1 MFGSFLP
8 SLLVG
13 LHHQSLLG
21 PGSRHCYGINYAHRP
36 CLYYNGIALDDLSRY
51 NSMPSN
57 RRDLTI
63 GEQYFEGVLSAAF
76 TLQEYNE
83 RAISLDKQALRQLKP
98 SRKPAE
104 VAITAAK
111 ENDHAGKDRAL
122 DKSTLNEPETES
134 QWISLKTGDLTLGLL
149 TPEGSD
155 PTVRPIQ
162 VAARE
167 NSSSIDAA
175 ADIPSDSSN
184 ETSAGS
190 TQSLDSVPDHLL
202 REFAEQAL
210 QMTHATG
217 ALIALGQQGELICR
231 AVAGDSACGIGARIE
246 AGSDSRS
253 VIVYPGKTQRLSNS
267 DLSSRAD
274 ADAYQ
279 KPDASAVMVV
289 PLLREDR
296 LLGLIKVFSRR
307 PFAFGVR
314 DLQTLQGLAGEFT
327 ANLQARID
335 STGAVHE
342 SSGMAAALDPL
353 PVEKNDP
360 RTARKW
366 LFGVCI
372 SAVIACL
379 LCFYSLWKLTDPA
392 KTLAKGQVTLLSTI
406 LIEPAQASRSQ
417 VVEGTLLHRVDPTY
431 PLQAL
436 QRRIQGQVLL
446 QVRINKDGFV
456 YGAKA
461 IRGEPIL
468 SQSAVEVVRQWRY
481 SPYRRKNK
489 PIDVAGQITFEFSLR
504 K

>member
-1 MFGSFLP
+1 
-8 SLLVG
+8 
-13 LHHQSLLG
+13 
-21 PGSRHCYGINYAHRP
+21 
-36 CLYYNGIALDDLSRY
+36 
-51 NSMPSN
+51 MPSN

-63 GEQYFEGVLSAAF
+63 GEQYFQGVLSAAF

-83 RAISLDKQALRQLKP
+83 RASSLDKQALRKLKQ
-98 SRKPAE
+98 SRKPVDFASAAE
-104 VAITAAK
+104 K
-111 ENDHAGKDRAL
+111 DNDHAGKDRAF
-122 DKSTLNEPETES
+122 DKSTLDEPEAES
-134 QWISLKTGDLTLGLL
+134 QGISLKTGDLTPGLL
-149 TPEGSD
+149 TPEGPD

-162 VAARE
+162 VAARD

-175 ADIPSDSSN
+175 TDTPFDSSI

-202 REFAEQAL
+202 REFVEQAL

-217 ALIALGQQGELICR
+217 ALIALEQQGELICR
-231 AVAGDSACGIGARIE
+231 AVAGDSASEIGTRIE
-246 AGSDSRS
+246 AGSDPRS
-253 VIVYPGKTQRLSNS
+253 VIVYPGKTQPLSNS
-267 DLSSRAD
+267 ELSSRKD

-279 KPDASAVMVV
+279 KLGASAVMVV
-289 PLLREDR
+289 PLLREDQ

-314 DLQTLQGLAGEFT
+314 DLQTLQDLAETFT
-327 ANLQARID
+327 RNLQLSAD
-335 STGAVHE
+335 STSAVHG
-342 SSGMAAALDPL
+342 SSGIAAALDPL
-353 PVEKNDP
+353 PGEKNDP
-360 RTARKW
+360 RLARMR
-366 LFGVCI
+366 LFGICI

-406 LIEPAQASRSQ
+406 LTEPAQLSRSQ
-417 VVEGTLLHRVDPTY
+417 IVEGTLLHRVDPTY

-436 QRRIQGQVLL
+436 QQRIQGQVLL

-456 YGAKA
+456 YDAKE

-468 SQSAVEVVRQWRY
+468 SQAAVEAVRQWRY

-489 PIDVAGQITFEFSLR
+489 PIDVAGQITFEFSLL

>member
-1 MFGSFLP
+1 
-8 SLLVG
+8 
-13 LHHQSLLG
+13 LH
-21 PGSRHCYGINYAHRP
+21 
-36 CLYYNGIALDDLSRY
+36 YNGIALDDLSRY
-51 NSMPSN
+51 NSMPSY

-63 GEQYFEGVLSAAF
+63 GEQYFQGVLSAAF

-83 RAISLDKQALRQLKP
+83 QAISLDKQVLLKLTP
-98 SRKPAE
+98 SRMPVE
-104 VAITAAK
+104 VAVTAAQ
-111 ENDHAGKDRAL
+111 ENDHAGKNRAF
-122 DKSTLNEPETES
+122 DKSTLDEPEAES
-134 QWISLKTGDLTLGLL
+134 QWISVKAGDFTPGSL
-149 TPEGSD
+149 TPEGPD

-162 VAARE
+162 VAARD

-175 ADIPSDSSN
+175 TDIPCDSSI

-190 TQSLDSVPDHLL
+190 TRSLDSVPDHLL
-202 REFAEQAL
+202 REFVEQAL

-217 ALIALGQQGELICR
+217 ALIALGQQGEMICR
-231 AVAGDSACGIGARIE
+231 AVAGDSASEIGARIE

-253 VIVYPGKTQRLSNS
+253 VIVYPGKTQPLSS
-267 DLSSRAD
+267 SELSSRAD
-274 ADAYQ
+274 AEAHQ
-279 KPDASAVMVV
+279 KPGANAVMVV

-307 PFAFGVR
+307 PFAFGVC
-314 DLQTLQGLAGEFT
+314 DLQMLQDLAGSFA
-327 ANLQARID
+327 ANLQLSTD

-342 SSGMAAALDPL
+342 SSGIAAALDPL

-360 RTARKW
+360 RLTRMW

-379 LCFYSLWKLTDPA
+379 LCFYSLWKLTDPVR
-392 KTLAKGQVTLLSTI
+392 TLAKGQVTLLSTI
-406 LIEPAQASRSQ
+406 LTEPAPSSRSQ
-417 VVEGTLLHRVDPTY
+417 VMEGTLLRRVDPTY

-456 YGAKA
+456 YGATA

-468 SQSAVEVVRQWRY
+468 SQAAVEAARQWRY

-489 PIDVAGQITFEFSLR
+489 PIDVAGQITFEFSLL